1 MADKAVRTGKK
12 LAFEPMSSYERKI
25 IHNALANRFDIE
37 TYSVGT
43 DPNRYLVIEPL
54 K

>member
-1 MADKAVRTGKK
+1 
-12 LAFEPMSSYERKI
+12 MSSYERKI
-25 IHNALANRFDIE
+25 IHNALSSRLDIE

-43 DPNRYLVIEPL
+43 DPNRYLVIESI